1 MAWLRFCKREN
12 RVMGGLEL
20 LVEASRERGGRKAEA
35 GKTGLVLSVN
45 GPRDPGGQE
54 AAQAKMLTEKLLSKQ
69 RWPGRWITSTIVQG
83 ADPEPS
89 IPEKPSPLPPLHS
102 DKK

>member
-1 MAWLRFCKREN
+1 M
-12 RVMGGLEL
+12 
-20 LVEASRERGGRKAEA
+20 EASRERGGRKAEA

-54 AAQAKMLTEKLLSKQ
+54 AAQAKTLTEKLLSKQ
-69 RWPGRWITSTIVQG
+69 RWPGLWITSTIVQG